1 MNALVKHL
9 TEMSNMENIT
19 SQSIEHCKNFL
30 YPQENKVKFCLKAF
44 KINLKHL
51 DIDIAAFQVY
61 FPSLEITIH
70 RQRFDYT
77 IDQVAKASENVIN

>member
-1 MNALVKHL
+1 ML
-9 TEMSNMENIT
+9 I
-19 SQSIEHCKNFL
+19 
-30 YPQENKVKFCLKAF
+30 
-44 KINLKHL
+44 L

-77 IDQVAKASENVIN
+77 IDQVAKASEHVII

>member
-1 MNALVKHL
+1 MNN
-9 TEMSNMENIT
+9 S
-19 SQSIEHCKNFL
+19 
-30 YPQENKVKFCLKAF
+30 
-44 KINLKHL
+44 

-77 IDQVAKASENVIN
+77 IDQVTLERFPTQAN